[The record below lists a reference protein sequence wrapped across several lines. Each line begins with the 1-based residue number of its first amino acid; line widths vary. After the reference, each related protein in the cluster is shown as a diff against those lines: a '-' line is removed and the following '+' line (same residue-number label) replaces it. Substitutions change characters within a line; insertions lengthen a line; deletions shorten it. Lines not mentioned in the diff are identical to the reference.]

1 MDHLKRPFLMLQ
13 VKFSALEKLPFFE
26 KSPTF
31 TRGRSFSRGWC
42 VLRLPGLRGHL
53 GAASTTLGLLGRVPE
68 WLLVGGAALG
78 AGEGAGSPPQS
89 PGRPAHPA
97 PLPVGS
103 VSVLGTQLQAT
114 RLVWRVESPT
124 MSSLVPPTAACPGQH
139 CSRGEGVAGRRTRR
153 YRPV

>member
-1 MDHLKRPFLMLQ
+1 MLRW
-13 VKFSALEKLPFFE
+13 ALGKVLGARLSHPA
-26 KSPTF
+26 
-31 TRGRSFSRGWC
+31 GQHI
-42 VLRLPGLRGHL
+42 LRLH
-53 GAASTTLGLLGRVPE
+53 T
-68 WLLVGGAALG
+68 
-78 AGEGAGSPPQS
+78 
-89 PGRPAHPA
+89 
-97 PLPVGS
+97 GS